1 MHGCPRQAKKVELD
15 HQAARLAACGA
26 ERRLPVH
33 GMMAEIGSGLN
44 GHRRKL
50 ISALRDP
57 DVHAVVVEHRDR
69 SARFGSESIEIALA
83 AQGRRLLFVDE
94 AEMKDDR
101 VQDMIEVLTSD
112 PVLPPT

>member
-1 MHGCPRQAKKVELD
+1 M
-15 HQAARLAACGA
+15 
-26 ERRLPVH
+26 H